1 MTAFPIVKEG
11 WPFIGI
17 MICVTAL
24 VAAVVNVYWVYYPP
38 LYVVFSLIFSATLPE
53 RWTTILFICFRQLM
67 EKS

>member
-24 VAAVVNVYWVYYPP
+24 VAAVVNVYWA
-38 LYVVFSLIFSATLPE
+38 ILPA
-53 RWTTILFICFRQLM
+53 IVC
-67 EKS
+67 

>member
-24 VAAVVNVYWVYYPP
+24 VATVVNVYWAILPA
-38 LYVVFSLIFSATLPE
+38 VVC
-53 RWTTILFICFRQLM
+53 CFFTYFFV
-67 EKS
+67 EKRIDKTPHFGLRFNC